1 MNPLLF
7 TKQFY
12 KLLTLLL
19 VVTSLLAMPLPKVY
33 AADEDPPSELSDVIC
48 VPDKNLFDKIQGA
61 FKTLDIR
68 RTTVN
73 MFNSMILDVTTHAV
87 FNRSLKGIAECYV
100 WELDQL
106 AGAGVEVGQFLDELP
121 DECTSVTDEVNCS
134 DLGETYKVINNDG
147 ASASWPT
154 FASSTTAG
162 SLLGMAN
169 LLQGAANEPIPVNLA
184 YWWNDGVTRIPF
196 AGRALAAEVTYGG
209 PLVEFVFDFWKY
221 TRNLAYAML
230 AVILLVVGFMIMTRR
245 KTSPQMAVTAQ
256 TAIPRI
262 VLAVIFITFSYP
274 IGALAASLAWALG
287 QNAAVIVFDTISPL
301 TFNSTG
307 QEFTLGFI
315 MILLIGTL
323 LAVSGIGVIL
333 ILSVFLAAIAVIILF
348 IVAMIKALMAYLRIL
363 FSIIFAPFAFA
374 VGAIPGQEATTTK
387 WFKNLAADVLTIPAI
402 FFTIAL
408 TMMLILRS
416 ALAGPL
422 DGAWASTILVILLG
436 PFIGIYGMILATR
449 MPKMI
454 KGWIVGEDKPRR

>member
-33 AADEDPPSELSDVIC
+33 AAEDDPPTELSDVIC
-48 VPDKNLFDKIQGA
+48 TPDKNLFDKIQGA

-73 MFNSMILDVTTHAV
+73 MFNSMLLDVTTHAV
-87 FNRSLKGIAECYV
+87 FNRSLKGIAECYI
-100 WELDQL
+100 WELEQL
-106 AGAGVEVGQFLDELP
+106 DGTGADVSGFRAIFE
-121 DECTSVTDEVNCS
+121 DECGTDMAVDCS

-274 IGALAASLAWALG
+274 IGALAASLAWSLG